1 MKTEKH
7 IGRRSFVKR
16 FLLIGGLT
24 ISWGG
29 IAAILLDVWLA
40 AGRFSSAH
48 WRSLAVT
55 RVLAGD
61 GVFPFPELGVALIV
75 RTQAVAAVSLEC
87 THLGCLLNVVDDGFF
102 CPCHGSEFGTMGE
115 VYSGPA
121 TRSLPWHDIK
131 INKGKVW
138 VQTVAVKD
146 SPIWKPL
153 DKISGE
159 ST

>member
-1 MKTEKH
+1 MKNEMQVE
-7 IGRRSFVKR
+7 RRSFVKR

-29 IAAILLDVWLA
+29 LAAILLDVWLA

-48 WRSLAVT
+48 WRSLTVT
-55 RVLAGD
+55 KDLTGE
-61 GVFPFPELGVALIV
+61 GVFPFPELGVALMV
-75 RTQAVAAVSLEC
+75 RKHSVAAVSLEC

-138 VQTVAVKD
+138 VQTVALKD
-146 SPIWKPL
+146 SPVWKPMG
-153 DKISGE
+153 KSGGE
-159 ST
+159 TI